1 MFLAG
6 PWSLLCGM
14 PKGAFLLTLPQRSV
28 PIRGQPGKVLS
39 MRIVVEFPWSRAGK
53 AWPLLANLGQ
63 AAVTSVMLVLRKASV
78 PQRGLCLSG

>member
-28 PIRGQPGKVLS
+28 PIKGQPGKVLS
-39 MRIVVEFPWSRAGK
+39 MRSVVAVSLEQGWEG
-53 AWPLLANLGQ
+53 LAP
-63 AAVTSVMLVLRKASV
+63 T
-78 PQRGLCLSG
+78 C